1 MCRKE
6 GFRYLL
12 FCRNR
17 QPIRG
22 DEINGK
28 NNQRIWDMY
37 WICIGYRIRQERIK
51 QNITQQELAQRLG
64 ISYSYYNNIEKG
76 NRSCPIEVLI
86 GICREFGIS
95 ADRIL
100 RDFIPVDTEKNIK
113 Q

>member
-1 MCRKE
+1 
-6 GFRYLL
+6 
-12 FCRNR
+12 
-17 QPIRG
+17 
-22 DEINGK
+22 
-28 NNQRIWDMY
+28 MY

-100 RDFIPVDTEKNIK
+100 RDFIPVDTEKEIR
-113 Q
+113 

>member
-1 MCRKE
+1 
-6 GFRYLL
+6 
-12 FCRNR
+12 
-17 QPIRG
+17 
-22 DEINGK
+22 
-28 NNQRIWDMY
+28 MY

-100 RDFIPVDTEKNIK
+100 RDFIPENTETPPK

>member
-1 MCRKE
+1 MEKI
-6 GFRYLL
+6 
-12 FCRNR
+12 
-17 QPIRG
+17 IREYG
-22 DEINGK
+22 
-28 NNQRIWDMY
+28 
-37 WICIGYRIRQERIK
+37 ICIGYQIRQERIK

>member
-1 MCRKE
+1 ME
-6 GFRYLL
+6 EI
-12 FCRNR
+12 
-17 QPIRG
+17 IR
-22 DEINGK
+22 E
-28 NNQRIWDMY
+28 Y
-37 WICIGYRIRQERIK
+37 AVCIGYRIRQERIK
-51 QNITQQELAQRLG
+51 HNITQQELAQRLG

-113 Q
+113 

>member
-1 MCRKE
+1 
-6 GFRYLL
+6 
-12 FCRNR
+12 
-17 QPIRG
+17 
-22 DEINGK
+22 
-28 NNQRIWDMY
+28 MY

>member
-1 MCRKE
+1 
-6 GFRYLL
+6 
-12 FCRNR
+12 
-17 QPIRG
+17 
-22 DEINGK
+22 
-28 NNQRIWDMY
+28 MY

-64 ISYSYYNNIEKG
+64 ISYSYYNNIDKG

>member
-1 MCRKE
+1 M
-6 GFRYLL
+6 
-12 FCRNR
+12 N
-17 QPIRG
+17 
-22 DEINGK
+22 
-28 NNQRIWDMY
+28 
-37 WICIGYRIRQERIK
+37 
-51 QNITQQELAQRLG
+51 
-64 ISYSYYNNIEKG
+64 YYNNIEKG